1 MGKSTIVV
9 LQVVIALA
17 LLGSLVVQTVIMPLV
32 WADLAGEVLWGRI
45 ALVTIAVLGIL
56 TLQVFG
62 VCVWMLLGKVRR
74 GSIFSSA
81 SFRYVDVIIGAI
93 AAAAVLM
100 LILAILLAPGSIA
113 PGVVA
118 LIGGAA
124 LVLGGMALLVV
135 VMKALLRQAIDRD
148 ARANALQSELD
159 NEVI

>member
-135 VMKALLRQAIDRD
+135 VMKALLLQAIDRD